1 MKRHLLILAL
11 MLAALFVTNP
21 DRDDFSTF
29 VADHLMGAI
38 EQNVGALAEKESWGN
53 QRVQLAEGIAEHMTE
68 RKNFL
73 LFSLYEIPVVDG
85 DYRYIG
91 IGTRFIP
98 LQQDQP
104 LALK

>member
-21 DRDDFSTF
+21 ERDDFSTF
-29 VADHLMGAI
+29 VADHLMDAI
-38 EQNVGALAEKESWGN
+38 GKNIGALTERESWGD
-53 QRVQLAEGIAEHMTE
+53 QKVQLAEGIAEHMTE

-85 DYRYIG
+85 DYRYLG
-91 IGTRFIP
+91 IGTQFIP

-104 LALK
+104 LAQR